1 MLCYTQKL
9 MERLDL
15 INIDDKDMRISQ
27 NLYYEQT
34 AAVRVRNEITEWTK
48 IETGVRQG
56 CVLSPGLYNLYS
68 EIVFRNVQ
76 HLNGITIGG
85 TNMNN
90 IRYADY
96 TIPLATSEN
105 KLQ

>member
-1 MLCYTQKL
+1 

-76 HLNGITIGG
+76 DLNGITIGG

>member
-1 MLCYTQKL
+1 

-48 IETGVRQG
+48 IETGVQQG